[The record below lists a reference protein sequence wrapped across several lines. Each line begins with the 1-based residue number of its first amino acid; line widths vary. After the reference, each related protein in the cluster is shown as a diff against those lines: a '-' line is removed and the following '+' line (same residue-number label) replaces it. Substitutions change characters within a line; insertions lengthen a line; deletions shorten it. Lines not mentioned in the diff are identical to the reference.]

1 MSNVYVGVL
10 IALLIAC
17 SVLSAPAAGYA
28 LQLNAEDTSPK
39 IGNTVFLMEIPYV
52 EDVLINETGNG
63 TTAGHNYTSI
73 SMQFWTQNGSMAVYV
88 ELLYFPMGLPPHQEA
103 IKVFLN
109 DFEEKTGGI
118 IFGKNESYDSFSG
131 FKAQTW
137 DINNP
142 MNEMKGFVS
151 KVIIDD
157 QRVVNIIADPNT
169 FEKARLKIG
178 IANNDVIT
186 WIGSN

>member
-1 MSNVYVGVL
+1 MIGGAL
-10 IALLIAC
+10 IMLLTVVC
-17 SVLSAPAAGYA
+17 LSAPGMAYT

-39 IGNTVFLMEIPYV
+39 IGNTVFLMEVPYK
-52 EDVLINETGNG
+52 EDVYINKTGNG
-63 TTAGHNYTSI
+63 VTAGHNYTSI
-73 SMQFWTQNGSMAVYV
+73 SMQFLKNDGSMAVFV
-88 ELLYFPMGLPPHQEA
+88 ELLYFPMGLPPYQEA
-103 IKVFLN
+103 IEVFLN

-118 IFGKNESYDSFSG
+118 IFGKNESHNNFSG

-151 KVIIDD
+151 KVIVDD

-169 FEKARLKIG
+169 FEKAKLKIG
-178 IANNDVIT
+178 VANNDVIT